1 MVTVT
6 ATGRL
11 HFGFSNLSLA
21 HERLYGGVG
30 VSLAEPQVAVDA
42 SPADEIRCDDEEF
55 ERLTRQ
61 AVALLDVEGAAVSV
75 NGRFDRHVGLGSGTQ
90 FALATLTAIAEAH
103 DLDVDPRELAPDM
116 GRGGR
121 SGVGVATFER
131 GGFVVDSG
139 HPTERFTADRPKDGT
154 WTVPAVATHHEL
166 PDDWRFVLVIPEGS
180 AGHSGPEEDR
190 KMRQVVERA
199 DAGVADE
206 VAGVLT
212 RALLPAAAEGDARR
226 FGAAAARIGRLNGAW
241 YADEQGG
248 VYRPPAGRIIEK
260 LRECPVVTGAG
271 QSSWGPT
278 VWGLTTR
285 GRVDDAEIAAEM
297 ALGELGISGEVRV
310 TAPRNEGHTVDTATF
325 EFSDSRQ

>member
-11 HFGFSNLSLA
+11 HFGFGNLSLA

-30 VSLAEPQVAVDA
+30 VSLEEPQVVVDA
-42 SPADEIRCDDEEF
+42 TPADEVRCADEHF
-55 ERLTRQ
+55 ERIARQ
-61 AVALLDVEGAAVSV
+61 AVALLDVEGAEVSV
-75 NGRFDRHVGLGSGTQ
+75 KGRFDRHVGLGSGTQ
-90 FALATLTAIAEAH
+90 FALATLVAIADAH
-103 DLDVDPRELAPDM
+103 DIEVDPREMAPDM

-121 SGVGVATFER
+121 SGVGVGTFER
-131 GGFVVDSG
+131 GGFVMDAG

-154 WTVPAVATHHEL
+154 WDVPAVAARHEL
-166 PDDWRFVLVIPEGS
+166 PDDWRFVLVVPD
-180 AGHSGPEEDR
+180 ATTGHSGPEEDR
-190 KMRQVVERA
+190 KMRQTVERA

-206 VAGVLT
+206 VAGVVT
-212 RALLPAAAEGDARR
+212 RELLPAAAEGDARK
-226 FGAAAARIGRLNGAW
+226 FGAGAARVGRLNGAW

-285 GRVDDAEIAAEM
+285 GRVDDAETAAEM
-297 ALGELGISGEVRV
+297 ALGELEISGEVRV
-310 TAPRNEGHTVDTATF
+310 TEPRNEGHTVEEATF
-325 EFSDSRQ
+325 EFSDPR